1 MKYILIVVATI
12 FIGEGDEPKKMR
24 MELPQESYDECMS
37 AKEDFKLDIPFPFL
51 RFEIESECVVEQT
64 EPPES
69 IKT

>member
-1 MKYILIVVATI
+1 MKYILIVIATI
-12 FIGEGDEPKKMR
+12 FVGGGEEPKKMT
-24 MELPQESYDECMS
+24 MELPQKSYEECMS
-37 AKEDFKLDIPFPFL
+37 AKEDFKLDASFAFL

>member
-1 MKYILIVVATI
+1 MKYILIVVATT
-12 FIGEGDEPKKMR
+12 FIGEGDEPKKMT
-24 MELPQESYDECMS
+24 MELPQKSYNECMS
-37 AKEDFKLDIPFPFL
+37 AREDFELDIPFPFL

>member
-1 MKYILIVVATI
+1 MKKILIFLISILLFSCQEQVV
-12 FIGEGDEPKKMR
+12 E
-24 MELPQESYDECMS
+24 
-37 AKEDFKLDIPFPFL
+37 LDIPFPFL

>member
-12 FIGEGDEPKKMR
+12 FIGEGDEPKKMT
-24 MELPQESYDECMS
+24 MELPQESYEECMS

-64 EPPES
+64 QPPES

>member
-1 MKYILIVVATI
+1 MKYILIVIATI
-12 FIGEGDEPKKMR
+12 FVGEEEEPKKMTLQ
-24 MELPQESYDECMS
+24 LPQESYEECMT

-64 EPPES
+64 EPSDS

>member
-12 FIGEGDEPKKMR
+12 FIGEGDEPKKMT
-24 MELPQESYDECMS
+24 MELPQKSYNECMS
-37 AKEDFKLDIPFPFL
+37 AREDFELDIPFPFL